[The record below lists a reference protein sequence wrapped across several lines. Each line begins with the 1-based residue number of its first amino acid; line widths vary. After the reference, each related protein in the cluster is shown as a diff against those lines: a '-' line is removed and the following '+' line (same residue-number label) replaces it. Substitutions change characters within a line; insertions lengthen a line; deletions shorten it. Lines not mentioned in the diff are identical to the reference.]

1 MDEFIDIFLS
11 ATQKIPNEY
20 FQLPVAGEEDPIYR
34 ERVYCYELYHQL
46 RSLWPEDTE
55 YSLSG
60 EIDKNGHKLIRGN
73 GLDKKKPDFLIHEP
87 GVMEHNYLII
97 EVKPSNADK
106 NGVEKDL
113 KTLTAFRSKGGYSR
127 AIFLIY
133 DGPNANLERI
143 KAISKKIF
151 TEIND
156 NQKINLDLIEL
167 WHHPNPVEQAY
178 FVNWE

>member
-1 MDEFIDIFLS
+1 MDEFIDIFLF
-11 ATQKIPNEY
+11 ATREIPNDY

-46 RSLWPEDTE
+46 RSLWPPDTD

-60 EIDKNGHKLIRGN
+60 EIDKNGHKLIRGD

-97 EVKPSNADK
+97 EVKPSNTDK
-106 NGVEKDL
+106 NGIKKDL

-133 DGPNANLERI
+133 GGPNTNIEKI
-143 KAISKKIF
+143 KATSKDISA
-151 TEIND
+151 EIN
-156 NQKINLDLIEL
+156 NNHIVNLNLIEL
-167 WHHPNPVEQAY
+167 WHHPKPGDKVY
-178 FVNWE
+178 FPNWE

>member
-1 MDEFIDIFLS
+1 MDEFIDIFLF
-11 ATQKIPNEY
+11 ATREIPNDY

-46 RSLWPEDTE
+46 RSLWPQYTD

-73 GLDKKKPDFLIHEP
+73 ELDKKKPDFLIHEP

-97 EVKPSNADK
+97 EVKSSNADK
-106 NGVEKDL
+106 NGIEKDL
-113 KTLTAFRSKGGYSR
+113 KTLTAFRIKGEYSR

-133 DGPNANLERI
+133 GGPNANIERI
-143 KAISKKIF
+143 KAISKDISA
-151 TEIND
+151 EIN
-156 NQKINLDLIEL
+156 NNHIVNLDFIEL
-167 WHHPNPVEQAY
+167 WHHPNPGDQVY
-178 FVNWE
+178 SSNWG